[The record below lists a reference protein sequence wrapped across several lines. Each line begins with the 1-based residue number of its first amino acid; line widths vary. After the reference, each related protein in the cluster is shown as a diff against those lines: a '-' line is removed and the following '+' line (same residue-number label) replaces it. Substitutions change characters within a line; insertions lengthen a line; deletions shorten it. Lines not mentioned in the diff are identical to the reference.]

1 MSNETE
7 SIKTPVDHE
16 NMVETERDFSRY
28 EWEEIGEKLEDF
40 HSIFS
45 TFWQLGKPRFTRS
58 LPTAGV
64 YFDKLG
70 DCIDFNINP
79 DYWDTLDETQKLFV
93 IVHEV
98 SHVLFYHGFR
108 ISGLKDARDFKLA
121 NLALDVVVNHFICDN
136 LGFDRD
142 LVDPPVKPE
151 ELDAETRK
159 HHPEG
164 FPKGRYCWVDTVF
177 PDEKKRPL
185 SGEAFE
191 YYFNLVKR
199 QDEEQQKKGGGKGQK
214 GQGGGKGGQGMPSDS
229 LDDHS
234 GLDSFLNKQFEEKM
248 KEGLS
253 NTDQQAL
260 DAKPELKNEAKK
272 ELDANELK
280 NRKEG
285 GKTAGIGTGNSWITS
300 KVVKVMPKRKWET
313 VIKNW
318 AAKYL
323 EEKVS
328 EQWQKPHRRMVNMP
342 ADFFIPSE
350 HEIEEYEKK
359 RIPVWFFQDTSGSCA
374 HLADRFFTAAL
385 SLPEDRFIVK
395 MHCFDTRVYET
406 DLKSKKLY
414 GFGGTSFT
422 CIEDYI
428 QDQVRKTKCHYPDA
442 CFIIT
447 DGYGDSVRP
456 EKPAR
461 WFWFLSENYKQCI
474 PKECKTYDL
483 KDFE

>member
-1 MSNETE
+1 MENAPKEITETDR
-7 SIKTPVDHE
+7 I
-16 NMVETERDFSRY
+16 FSRY
-28 EWEEIGEKLEDF
+28 EWEEIGEKLENF

-64 YFDKLG
+64 YFDRLG

-79 DYWDTLDETQKLFV
+79 DFWDTLDETQKLFV
-93 IVHEV
+93 ITHEV
-98 SHVLFYHGFR
+98 AHVLFYHGFR
-108 ISGLKDARDFKLA
+108 INGLKDMKDMKIA
-121 NLALDVVVNHFICDN
+121 NLALDVVVNHFITDN
-136 LGFDRD
+136 LGFDRTT
-142 LVDPPVKPE
+142 VDPPIPPE
-151 ELDAETRK
+151 DLDPEVRK
-159 HHPEG
+159 AHPEG
-164 FPKGRYCWVDTVF
+164 FPKGRYCWIDTVF

-185 SGEAFE
+185 TGEAFE
-191 YYFNLVKR
+191 YYFNLIKR
-199 QDEEQQKKGGGKGQK
+199 QVEEEEKKGGKGQK
-214 GQGGGKGGQGMPSDS
+214 GQGGVSGMDS

-234 GLDSFLNKQFEEKM
+234 GLDSFLNKQFEDKM

-253 NTDQQAL
+253 QTDQKAL
-260 DAKPELKNEAKK
+260 DEKPEIKEEAKK

-280 NRKEG
+280 NRQEG
-285 GKTAGIGTGNSWITS
+285 GKQAGIGSGNSWITS
-300 KVVKVMPKRKWET
+300 KVVKVLPKRKWET

-323 EEKVS
+323 EEKVA
-328 EQWQKPHRRMVNMP
+328 EQWQKEHRRLVNMP
-342 ADFFIPSE
+342 KDFMIPSE
-350 HEIEEYEKK
+350 YEIEEYEKK

-374 HLADRFFTAAL
+374 HLADRFFAAAL

-395 MHCFDTRVYET
+395 MHCFDTRVFET

-422 CIEDYI
+422 CIEEYI
-428 QDQVRKTKCHYPDA
+428 QQQIRTTRCHYPDA

-447 DGYGDSVRP
+447 DGYGDRVNP

-461 WFWFLSENYKQCI
+461 WFWFLSEQYKECI
-474 PKECKTYDL
+474 PKECKTFNL

>member
-1 MSNETE
+1 MDTKNPS
-7 SIKTPVDHE
+7 DF
-16 NMVETERDFSRY
+16 VETDRAFSRY
-28 EWEEIGEKLEDF
+28 EWEEIGEKLENF

-45 TFWQLGKPRFTRS
+45 TFWQLGKPRFTRN

-64 YFDKLG
+64 YFDRLG

-79 DYWDTLDETQKLFV
+79 EFWDTLDETQKLFV

-108 ISGLKDARDFKLA
+108 ISGLKDQKDMKLA
-121 NLALDVVVNHFICDN
+121 NLALDVVVNHFITDN

-142 LVDPPVKPE
+142 MVDPPIKPE
-151 ELDAETRK
+151 DLDEETRK
-159 HHPEG
+159 HYPEG
-164 FPKGRYCWVDTVF
+164 FPKGKYCWIDTVF
-177 PDEKKRPL
+177 PEEKHRPL
-185 SGEAFE
+185 TGESFE

-199 QDEEQQKKGGGKGQK
+199 QDEENEKKGKGQGQKGMKGGGKGQ
-214 GQGGGKGGQGMPSDS
+214 GMPGDS

-234 GLDSFLNKQFEEKM
+234 GLDSFLGKDFNDKM
-248 KEGLS
+248 QEAMS
-253 NTDQQAL
+253 NTDKQAL
-260 DAKPELKNEAKK
+260 DQSPEIKDEAKK
-272 ELDANELK
+272 ELDANDQK
-280 NRKEG
+280 QRQQG
-285 GKTAGIGTGNSWITS
+285 GKQAGVGSSNSWITS
-300 KVVKVMPKRKWET
+300 KVVKVLPKRKWET

-318 AAKYL
+318 ASKYL
-323 EEKVS
+323 IEKVA
-328 EQWQKPHRRMVNMP
+328 EQWQKPHRRMINMP
-342 ADFFIPSE
+342 KDFMIPSE
-350 HEIEEYEKK
+350 HEIEEDEKS

-395 MHCFDTRVYET
+395 MHCFDTRVFET

-422 CIEDYI
+422 CIEEYI
-428 QDQVRKTKCHYPDA
+428 QNQVRTTKCRYPEA

-447 DGYGDSVRP
+447 DGYGDRVTP
-456 EKPAR
+456 EKPTR
-461 WFWFLSENYKQCI
+461 WFWFLSEQYKDCI